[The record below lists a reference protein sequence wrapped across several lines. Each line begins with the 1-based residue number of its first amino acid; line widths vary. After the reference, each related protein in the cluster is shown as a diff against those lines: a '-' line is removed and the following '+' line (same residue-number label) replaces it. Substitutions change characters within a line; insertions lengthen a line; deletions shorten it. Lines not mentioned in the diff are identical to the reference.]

1 MSGNLIW
8 MKQHEK
14 LSSIIV
20 LQRENNKPCIY
31 LEGEINMVKRNNSNN
46 ITTVLQIVGGLCVIL
61 SLILIRISNDIILI
75 FSIISLVIGIVIT
88 CLGLILSMRNE
99 INADLFRYARW
110 CSKYGFDFN
119 SFYSDY
125 FKLWNDSNM
134 NAAKTVS
141 KSYSDW
147 QITLCDVCSK
157 IKDKKGFLNCLEH
170 IIMDTERMNDIYK
183 SVVIPIELSIIAAFF
198 DSGLYPPFLRFISM
212 MIISIILLIYLVK
225 LIIQNCK
232 VNEFIGEVSEA
243 IREN

>member
-1 MSGNLIW
+1 MKTSNSSGHLTTG
-8 MKQHEK
+8 
-14 LSSIIV
+14 
-20 LQRENNKPCIY
+20 LQ
-31 LEGEINMVKRNNSNN
+31 V
-46 ITTVLQIVGGLCVIL
+46 VGGSCVIL
-61 SLILIRISNDIILI
+61 SLILIRISNEIILLL
-75 FSIISLVIGIVIT
+75 SIISLVIGLIIT
-88 CLGLILSMRNE
+88 CLGLILSMRDE
-99 INADLFRYARW
+99 INADLFRYCRW
-110 CSKYGFDFN
+110 CSKYGFDFYMA
-119 SFYSDY
+119 YSDY
-125 FKLWNDSNM
+125 YLLWNDSKK
-134 NAAKTVS
+134 NAAKTTS
-141 KSYSDW
+141 NTYSDW
-147 QITLCDVCSK
+147 QNTLCNNCSK